1 VERVSWQTLN
11 IQAAAAFLR
20 ERIASGDDSPRTKLI
35 YEGLLEVLNPTRRAT
50 RVQREMAASA
60 RGAAA
65 AAVKAERD
73 RRNAERRRQTDRRKV
88 NLGNLSAKERRA
100 DVDRRTASDRRN
112 RS

>member
-1 VERVSWQTLN
+1 VSWQSSN

-20 ERIASGDDSPRTKLI
+20 ERIAGGDQSPRTKAI
-35 YEGLLEVLNPTRRAT
+35 YNGLLEVLDPTRRAT
-50 RVQREMAASA
+50 RLQREMAASA

-73 RRNAERRRQTDRRKV
+73 RRNAEGRRRADRRKV
-88 NLGNLSAKERRA
+88 NLGSSLRKERRV
-100 DVDRRTASDRRN
+100 DTDRRASPDRRS

>member
-1 VERVSWQTLN
+1 VSWQTSN

-20 ERIASGDDSPRTKLI
+20 ERIASGDNSPRTKVI
-35 YEGLLEVLNPTRRAT
+35 YEGLLEVLNPTRRVT
-50 RVQREMAASA
+50 RVQQEMAASA

-73 RRNAERRRQTDRRKV
+73 RRNAERRRQADRRKV
-88 NLGNLSAKERRA
+88 NLGSPSGKERRA
-100 DVDRRTASDRRN
+100 DVDRRAAPDRRH